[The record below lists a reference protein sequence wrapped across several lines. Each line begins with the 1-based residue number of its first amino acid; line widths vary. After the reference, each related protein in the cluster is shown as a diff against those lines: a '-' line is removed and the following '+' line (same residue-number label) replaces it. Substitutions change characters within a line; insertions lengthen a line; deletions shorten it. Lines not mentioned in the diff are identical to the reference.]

1 MEKVSYDTIIIG
13 AGLAGISAA
22 RSLIQNGVQDV
33 LVLEDNQVFL
43 WLRINNSKKRG

>member
-22 RSLIQNGVQDV
+22 RTLYKNGVKDILIVEGILQT
-33 LVLEDNQVFL
+33 
-43 WLRINNSKKRG
+43 